1 MTEQRRSI
9 IGLCAIAGLALATAT
24 GARPAG
30 AQDTTYIGG
39 SGQRNVVVNLDAIEG
54 GRAPTRSGADDAPGF
69 GEPIAGPGGSVLRFP
84 PKDTPRS
91 RLTLSLPESG
101 AGDAQ
106 AAADTRRRTPS
117 KPTEKPAAPRQ
128 TATAQDQARQTTP
141 PAPDQRPARAAG
153 GDAESTRTAA
163 AEPEAGTATP
173 PAPSEPAEPR
183 VPAAPSETAAAPQ
196 EEETGTRTPT
206 AETQTAETAS
216 PPAPEQ
222 DDGSAAAT
230 EGEETQT
237 AALPPADE
245 ALPKEL
251 RLRFEGDSAALSE
264 DGRALLNRL
273 ARRMKE
279 NPQARIQ
286 LLAYAEGTE
295 DTASQARRLSLSR
308 ALAVRSFLIDQGV
321 RSTRMDVRALGGT
334 AESGPPNRVDIVP
347 AKR

>member
-1 MTEQRRSI
+1 MTEQRHSI

-24 GARPAG
+24 GARPAA
-30 AQDTTYIGG
+30 AQGTTYIGG
-39 SGQRNVVVNLDAIEG
+39 NEQRNVVVNLDAIEG
-54 GRAPTRSGADDAPGF
+54 GGVPTRSGADDAPGF
-69 GEPIAGPGGSVLRFP
+69 GEPIAGTGGSVLRFP

-91 RLTLSLPESG
+91 RLTLSLPEGG

-106 AAADTRRRTPS
+106 AAADARRRTPS
-117 KPTEKPAAPRQ
+117 KPTEKPATPRQ
-128 TATAQDQARQTTP
+128 TATAQDPARQTTP
-141 PAPDQRPARAAG
+141 PAPGQRPARSARGEAT
-153 GDAESTRTAA
+153 ATRTTE
-163 AEPEAGTATP
+163 AEPEARAAGQP
-173 PAPSEPAEPR
+173 KPSESAEPS
-183 VPAAPSETAAAPQ
+183 VPPAPSETAAAPQ
-196 EEETGTRTPT
+196 EDETGTR
-206 AETQTAETAS
+206 TQTAETAS
-216 PPAPEQ
+216 PPAPER
-222 DDGSAAAT
+222 DDESAAAN

-264 DGRALLNRL
+264 DGRELLNRL